1 MQQQGIIQYILSE
14 DSDILAI
21 GGTNVIQDL
30 KWKNKLCSIVT
41 KQHLV
46 DALKKAADNK
56 YKTSGYYLC
65 VSRCDYI
72 KPMPTYIQY
81 WFSINERTHF

>member
-14 DSDILAI
+14 DSDILTI
-21 GGTNVIQDL
+21 GGTNVIQNL

-56 YKTSGYYLC
+56 Y
-65 VSRCDYI
+65 
-72 KPMPTYIQY
+72 
-81 WFSINERTHF
+81 ERVDITCIYHAGL

>member
-1 MQQQGIIQYILSE
+1 MQQQGIIQYILSK

-21 GGTNVIQDL
+21 CGTNVTQNL

-46 DALKKAADNK
+46 DALNKAADNK
-56 YKTSGYYLC
+56 Y
-65 VSRCDYI
+65 
-72 KPMPTYIQY
+72 
-81 WFSINERTHF
+81 ERVDITCIYHAGL